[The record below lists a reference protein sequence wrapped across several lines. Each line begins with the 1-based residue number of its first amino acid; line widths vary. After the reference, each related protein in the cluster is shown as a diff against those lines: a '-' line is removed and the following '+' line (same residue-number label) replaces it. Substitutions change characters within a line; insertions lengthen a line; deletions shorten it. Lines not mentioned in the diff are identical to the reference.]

1 MLANIERANSIG
13 VHQLRGSQLLPLAL
27 AWREV
32 REVCM
37 SAWRIGPASAFF
49 SQLGAQPKSKIP
61 QTRAR
66 HAMAQTRA
74 NRQSCIGQ

>member
-1 MLANIERANSIG
+1 M
-13 VHQLRGSQLLPLAL
+13 
-27 AWREV
+27 
-32 REVCM
+32 
-37 SAWRIGPASAFF
+37 RIGPASAFF

-66 HAMAQTRA
+66 HADAMAQTRA